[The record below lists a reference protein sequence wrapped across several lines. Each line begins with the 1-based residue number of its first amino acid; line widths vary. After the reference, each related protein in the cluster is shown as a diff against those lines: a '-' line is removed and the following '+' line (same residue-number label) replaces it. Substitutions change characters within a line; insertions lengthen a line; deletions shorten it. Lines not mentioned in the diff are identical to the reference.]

1 MRVEALLYPPTSNG
15 FRLDYSRLNKA
26 KLDASAEETSFR
38 LNYHRLDD
46 WINGTY
52 PWDVGIRLGGLPP
65 VRTLQDV
72 AGRTLIGVKWHRG
85 FSRDGLGFSG
95 AVGLM
100 ELTFKDGGDPDQY
113 PGLAAGTP
121 VVLWTEDD
129 GESVF
134 QGRFESA
141 EMHPRKDGGFD
152 CVWLIADPVRALTRT
167 KVGPFPE
174 QSWDERA
181 WAIGALPSYNGDLG
195 FSGRIAATNLV
206 ATKAEHLDMLAQST
220 MGAWYVGASFDAEA
234 GVGNQQP
241 FFDVPYREADGL
253 PPRVLSDVSPT
264 SYTEVTAGWGSGT
277 VNDLTLANRVAD
289 PTAPTND
296 TTTPYR
302 AVDSTSAATY
312 GPRPLEVDTNLVPVD
327 AARLAPAM
335 LGQLA
340 DRPVTVDAVTVRA
353 ESLQNVIG
361 VGQPIDITVHGKRD
375 TGIVAT
381 VSGELTP
388 TRDTP
393 NGYVAV
399 ITYEITG
406 RYQPL

>member
-1 MRVEALLYPPTSNG
+1 MRVEALLYPPTSTG
-15 FRLDYSRLNKA
+15 FRLDYSRLNKV

-277 VNDLTLANRVAD
+277 VNDLTLANAQTHHLEDRSGICSVNRHLALEAPRQPGKHRRRSSMESCRVS
-289 PTAPTND
+289 N
-296 TTTPYR
+296 
-302 AVDSTSAATY
+302 
-312 GPRPLEVDTNLVPVD
+312 
-327 AARLAPAM
+327 ARLPCDDIHRPA
-335 LGQLA
+335 LVNDATGCGPGNPALA
-340 DRPVTVDAVTVRA
+340 KAQSRTSRCLSDLVERVTELSANCRCDGALNERRIDQGDHVR
-353 ESLQNVIG
+353 I
-361 VGQPIDITVHGKRD
+361 I
-375 TGIVAT
+375 
-381 VSGELTP
+381 GEL
-388 TRDTP
+388 
-393 NGYVAV
+393 NN
-399 ITYEITG
+399 
-406 RYQPL
+406 